1 MKNLFP
7 IINNRLTNFLNM
19 LSLLFSLVSIPIA
32 YSLVAFLFI
41 NLYKIHQLILQII
54 EIVNEILNSLLEG
67 FGSWSN
73 TILPIEP
80 SFSDSQE
87 PNLQLESNSEEKND
101 KNKSVIF
108 GIIFLLLVLTPYLS
122 DTSINELL
130 IPFLVNNKNNININ
144 KTLNI
149 LVLTFKL
156 LIVYLADYYLI
167 NSCLSNSTLL
177 KNQTNK
183 YRYQFCW

>member
-1 MKNLFP
+1 MK
-7 IINNRLTNFLNM
+7 I
-19 LSLLFSLVSIPIA
+19 S
-32 YSLVAFLFI
+32 
-41 NLYKIHQLILQII
+41 YK
-54 EIVNEILNSLLEG
+54 EKNSLLE
-67 FGSWSN
+67 FLAYTFVYALSFFS
-73 TILPIEP
+73 IL
-80 SFSDSQE
+80 
-87 PNLQLESNSEEKND
+87 
-101 KNKSVIF
+101 
-108 GIIFLLLVLTPYLS
+108 G
-122 DTSINELL
+122 LL